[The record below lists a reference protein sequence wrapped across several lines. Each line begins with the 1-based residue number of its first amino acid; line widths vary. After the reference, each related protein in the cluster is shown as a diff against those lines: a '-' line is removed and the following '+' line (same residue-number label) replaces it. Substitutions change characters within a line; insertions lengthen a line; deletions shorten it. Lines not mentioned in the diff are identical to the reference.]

1 MASDIDDRGSSSGS
15 TIFFGPNLVF
25 WWSRKQVIARSNIDA
40 KNRSLAHTTTKLSWI
55 SKLLTK
61 LHVAYTAPTLYV
73 IIRVFFLLLIIL
85 FSIIT
90 HNYGD
95 WCIFC
100 MGKTFG
106 QAVVHCSHSNSLS
119 VVKYSN
125 KGSASNSFCS
135 SLCQTQCEEFFTRKL
150 FSLSL
155 GRVVNVSIL

>member
-1 MASDIDDRGSSSGS
+1 VASDIDDRGSSSGS

-95 WCIFC
+95 
-100 MGKTFG
+100 
-106 QAVVHCSHSNSLS
+106 
-119 VVKYSN
+119 
-125 KGSASNSFCS
+125 
-135 SLCQTQCEEFFTRKL
+135 
-150 FSLSL
+150 
-155 GRVVNVSIL
+155 